1 MTRPRRSDNATDMH
15 PLHRTLACAVLA
27 LAAACGSTTPAAP
40 KSPAELGITGF
51 AAPAP
56 HVFTSGQPT
65 QEQFAKLK
73 DVGIT
78 RIICLRAADEEGTG
92 FEEEAAKAAGLH
104 FVRLPVAGKDGLTRP
119 NVETLAKELQAAG
132 DSDTLVCCHTSNR
145 VGAMLALK
153 AAWIDGKPQA
163 AAIELG
169 KQAGMKKLEPAV
181 VELLAK

>member
-1 MTRPRRSDNATDMH
+1 MTPAGRSGNPAAMQ
-15 PLHRTLACAVLA
+15 RTTRAILCAFA
-27 LAAACGSTTPAAP
+27 AFAAACGSTPANP
-40 KSPAELGITGF
+40 KVPAELGITGF

-65 QEQFAKLK
+65 KEQFAKLK

-78 RIICLRAADEEGTG
+78 RVVCLRAADEDGTG
-92 FEEEAAKAAGLH
+92 FEEEAAKAAGVH
-104 FVRLPVAGKDGLTRP
+104 FVRLPIAGKDGLTRP
-119 NVETLAKELQAAG
+119 NVESLAKELQDAG
-132 DSDTLVCCHTSNR
+132 TGDTLVCCHTSNR

-163 AAIELG
+163 EAIEFG